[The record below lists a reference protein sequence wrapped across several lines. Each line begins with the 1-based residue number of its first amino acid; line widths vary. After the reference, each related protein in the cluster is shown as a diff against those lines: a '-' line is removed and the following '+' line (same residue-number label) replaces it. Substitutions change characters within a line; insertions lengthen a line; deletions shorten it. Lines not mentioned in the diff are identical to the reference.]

1 MEYID
6 GLFTLVRDHWMLVFV
21 MAMLAAFLESFVPA
35 LPLMGIVIANSMM
48 LGLGMGLLA
57 STIGSCLGTTL
68 LFLIATRFSHI
79 TIFEK
84 IRNDKIDKVIHWI
97 KEQGFPTLFIAYSC
111 PFIPGCLVTIAS
123 GISRKDLYS
132 FVPAMASGKF
142 VMFMVASYIGD
153 DISGFI
159 QSPIKIVFVAI
170 LVFISFIIGRKINAK
185 IENKHNE
192 PKYIDRTQDKR

>member
-170 LVFISFIIGRKINAK
+170 LVFIS
-185 IENKHNE
+185 
-192 PKYIDRTQDKR
+192 

>member
-1 MEYID
+1 
-6 GLFTLVRDHWMLVFV
+6 
-21 MAMLAAFLESFVPA
+21 
-35 LPLMGIVIANSMM
+35 
-48 LGLGMGLLA
+48 
-57 STIGSCLGTTL
+57 GTTL

-123 GISRKDLYS
+123 GISRKDIYS